1 MVNRNYNGGW
11 VRGRAFA
18 MIRVKARCVEKSKP
32 YLHLIVSG
40 MVSGALYLSL
50 YLYEREIMAAFTRTD
65 GWFPVLP
72 VLAAFVFSFAHGA
85 FTGYFWDVLGIK
97 ARRKK

>member
-1 MVNRNYNGGW
+1 LENP
-11 VRGRAFA
+11 
-18 MIRVKARCVEKSKP
+18 KT
-32 YLHLIVSG
+32 HLLLVASGIVSG
-40 MVSGALYLSL
+40 TLYLLL

-85 FTGYFWDVLGIK
+85 FTGYFWEVLGI
-97 ARRKK
+97 RGRQKK